1 MTVSQLG
8 GVLDVVII
16 VGFVLLVDQLSKFYI
31 AKVFEPYASQ
41 PLIDS
46 ILHITY
52 VQNTGAAFGILA
64 DRTRLFIVVAIVI
77 IVVMLGYFRYVPRD
91 NYLLRLGL
99 TLGLSGAIGNLV
111 DRIRLGYVIDFIDFR
126 VWPVF
131 NVADSA
137 IFLGVI
143 ALLLGIARL
152 PKIEKDDTE
161 RCGQTAVEEI
171 QGLSEPQSGDKF

>member
-1 MTVSQLG
+1 
-8 GVLDVVII
+8 LDVAII
-16 VGFVLLVDQLSKFYI
+16 VSFILIVDQLSKFYI
-31 AKVFEPYASQ
+31 SRVFEPYMSQ
-41 PLIDS
+41 PLVDGV
-46 ILHITY
+46 LHITY

-64 DRTRLFIVVAIVI
+64 DRTKIFIFVAIVI
-77 IVVMLGYFRYVPRD
+77 VVVMLRYFKYVPRD

-99 TLGLSGAIGNLV
+99 TLGLSGAIGNLI
-111 DRIRLGYVIDFIDFR
+111 DRIRLGYVIDFIDFK

-152 PKIEKDDTE
+152 PKTE
-161 RCGQTAVEEI
+161 EDNTNLTGQTSVKEI
-171 QGLSEPQSGDKF
+171 QGVSQPQSGDES

>member
-1 MTVSQLG
+1 M
-8 GVLDVVII
+8 II
-16 VGFVLLVDQLSKFYI
+16 VGFILLVDQLSKFYI
-31 AKVFEPYASQ
+31 IKVFEPYASQ
-41 PLIDS
+41 PLIDGV
-46 ILHITY
+46 LHITY

-64 DRTRLFIVVAIVI
+64 DRTKVFIAVAIVI
-77 IVVMLGYFRYVPRD
+77 IVVVMRYFRYVPKD

-99 TLGLSGAIGNLV
+99 TFGLSGAIGNLI

-152 PKIEKDDTE
+152 PKTEEDTHVTE
-161 RCGQTAVEEI
+161 QTDFEAI
-171 QGLSEPQSGDKF
+171 DGSSESQSGDES